1 MKTILS
7 LAAILFGSQAAEMP
21 HEGMRNHH
29 QSTEVEQEML
39 ANMDDWYANN
49 YHSYVGEHQR
59 LQQDAF
65 GDLVDDVELDVDVD
79 IELDGEEE
87 EQDEVE

>member
-1 MKTILS
+1 MKTIFS

-59 LQQDAF
+59 L
-65 GDLVDDVELDVDVD
+65 
-79 IELDGEEE
+79 
-87 EQDEVE
+87 